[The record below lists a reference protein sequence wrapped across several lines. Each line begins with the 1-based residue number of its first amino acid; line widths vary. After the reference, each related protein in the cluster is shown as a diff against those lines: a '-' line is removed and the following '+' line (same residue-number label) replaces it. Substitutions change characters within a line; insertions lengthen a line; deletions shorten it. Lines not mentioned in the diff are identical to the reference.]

1 MRQKYI
7 ISRDGPNNKL
17 KIKEYAIIETKVK
30 KPISPQPKREEFT
43 FLCQETY
50 DSKLILNSFPNG
62 PKALIGI
69 LRTHNLYPIEPY
81 AAEIADAVLA
91 LYNSSENGPVE
102 LFFDD
107 VELVTVD
114 MENA

>member
-17 KIKEYAIIETKVK
+17 IIREYAIIETKVK
-30 KPISPQPKREEFT
+30 KPITHSLKMAKFT

-50 DSKLILNSFPNG
+50 DSKLIIGSIFNG

-81 AAEIADAVLA
+81 AAIIADAVMA

-107 VELVTVD
+107 LELVTVD
-114 MENA
+114 META

>member
-1 MRQKYI
+1 MRQKYV
-7 ISRDGPNNKL
+7 ISRDGPINKL
-17 KIKEYAIIETKVK
+17 IIKEYAILESKVK
-30 KPISPQPKREEFT
+30 KPVSPPLKRGEFT
-43 FLCQETY
+43 LICQETY
-50 DSKLILNSFPNG
+50 DSKLIISSISNG
-62 PKALIGI
+62 LKALIGI

-81 AAEIADAVLA
+81 VAEIADAVTA

-114 MENA
+114 META

>member
-1 MRQKYI
+1 MRQKYV

-17 KIKEYAIIETKVK
+17 IIKEYAIIETKVK
-30 KPISPQPKREEFT
+30 KPISPSLKRGKFT

-50 DSKLILNSFPNG
+50 DSKLILSSISNG
-62 PKALIGI
+62 LKALIGI
-69 LRTHNLYPIEPY
+69 LRTHNLFPIEPY
-81 AAEIADAVLA
+81 AAKIADAVMT
-91 LYNSSENGPVE
+91 LYNSSEKGPVE

-114 MENA
+114 META

>member
-1 MRQKYI
+1 MRQKYV

-17 KIKEYAIIETKVK
+17 IIKEYAITETKVK
-30 KPISPQPKREEFT
+30 KPISPSIKRGKFT

-50 DSKLILNSFPNG
+50 DSKLILSSISDG
-62 PKALIGI
+62 LKELIGI

-81 AAEIADAVLA
+81 VAIIADAVMT

-107 VELVTVD
+107 VELVTVE
-114 MENA
+114 META

>member
-7 ISRDGPNNKL
+7 ISRDGPDNKL
-17 KIKEYAIIETKVK
+17 IIKEYAIIETKVK
-30 KPISPQPKREEFT
+30 KPISHQLKREEFT

-50 DSKLILNSFPNG
+50 DSKLILSSVSNG
-62 PKALIGI
+62 SKALIGI
-69 LRTHNLYPIEPY
+69 LRTHNLYPIGPY
-81 AAEIADAVLA
+81 ATAIADAVMT

-114 MENA
+114 MER